1 MTADIDAGGLL
12 SQGFELMIM
21 GMGTVFV
28 LLTVL
33 VVSTILMSKILGQ
46 KQDVSPS
53 SDEIAAIMAALKLH
67 KTGT

>member
-1 MTADIDAGGLL
+1 MTADINAGGLL

-53 SDEIAAIMAALKLH
+53 SDVIAAIMAALKLH

>member
-1 MTADIDAGGLL
+1 MTADINAGGLL

-53 SDEIAAIMAALKLH
+53 SDEIAANMAALKLH